1 MMSQK
6 VVTNRREVKKAD
18 TRRALLE
25 AAGELFRTN
34 GYQNTTVGQIA
45 DSADV
50 SERTF
55 FRYFESKE
63 DLLLPDLV
71 DFLDRIATQLE
82 LSPPSQQPIES
93 LMESVKKVL
102 AEGRG
107 GERSLLLQLPALSDS
122 VPATRVAKIFLNWEA
137 RIVASM
143 KVKVRAINP
152 GLADSD
158 VVAVVS
164 ARCGIAAMR
173 TTFEAARS
181 ISREGGLAPGVVV
194 EVLAK
199 AFDVVSNGCVI
210 ETDAQR

>member
-1 MMSQK
+1 MMREK

-25 AAGELFRTN
+25 AAGELFQTN

-45 DSADV
+45 DLADV

-82 LSPPSQQPIES
+82 LSPPTQQPIES
-93 LMESVKKVL
+93 LLESVKKVL

-107 GERSLLLQLPALSDS
+107 GGRSLLLQLPALSDS
-122 VPATRVAKIFLNWEA
+122 IPATR
-137 RIVASM
+137 
-143 KVKVRAINP
+143 
-152 GLADSD
+152 
-158 VVAVVS
+158 
-164 ARCGIAAMR
+164 
-173 TTFEAARS
+173 
-181 ISREGGLAPGVVV
+181 
-194 EVLAK
+194 
-199 AFDVVSNGCVI
+199 
-210 ETDAQR
+210 